1 MRKKQIVSIFLCTLL
16 LFQSM
21 AFPVWAEQEDAG
33 EQTSEVTEQTE
44 AQQEQTGEAQQET
57 DPPATTPATLPSD
70 FDGDASVAMGSHS
83 LDANT
88 PVIAP
93 GAIETQVKAAVA
105 YEVGTDTLVYADRP
119 DERLYPASMTKILTC
134 LVALEQCDLD
144 EIVTVDGSAIEYLDI
159 GGSEAELQ
167 DGEQMSMRDLLY
179 CLMVKSAN
187 DAAVTIAAHLA
198 GSEEAFVQQMNQKA
212 AELGCTNTH
221 FVNAHGLHD
230 DNHYTTARDMAK
242 IMAACIQ
249 NEMFCQ
255 LYSETYYAVPATN
268 LSEERE
274 LYTTN
279 YLMSE
284 ALNQNYYDSRVLG
297 GKTGFTTPAGRCLVT
312 VSESSGMKLVIVI
325 MGAEAEFAEDGYTA
339 LSYGNFDATI
349 ELMDKIYGS
358 YMPAQVLSADQ
369 MLEQFP
375 VNNGQTEVQG
385 YAKNSVATVL
395 PTGSGK
401 SVLRYDYSLNG
412 GGISAPLDADAE
424 IGTVR
429 VWHDSRCV
437 AQQKLYAGAD
447 VQQLVATEQ
456 PKFVN
461 PAAELREE
469 PSVWNITLI
478 VILSLLG
485 LVALLIGSITIRNSI
500 IRARRRKRRAMRRGR
515 KR

>member
-1 MRKKQIVSIFLCTLL
+1 MRKKRILSFLLCALML
-16 LFQSM
+16 PCL
-21 AFPVWAEQEDAG
+21 ARPVWAEQEDAATAA
-33 EQTSEVTEQTE
+33 EETAQSDVETTQPATQPPTEQATV
-44 AQQEQTGEAQQET
+44 
-57 DPPATTPATLPSD
+57 PAD
-70 FDGDASVAMGSHS
+70 FAGDASVEMGSHS
-83 LDANT
+83 LNAKT
-88 PVIAP
+88 PVMTA
-93 GAIETQVKAAVA
+93 GELETGVKSAVA
-105 YEVGTDTLVYADRP
+105 YELGTETMVYADHP

-144 EIVTVDGSAIEYLDI
+144 EIVTVDGAAIEYLDV

-167 DGEQMSMRDLLY
+167 DGEQLSMRDLLY

-187 DAAVTIAAHLA
+187 DAAVTIADHLA

-212 AELGCTNTH
+212 VELGCTDTH
-221 FVNAHGLHD
+221 FVNSHGLHD
-230 DNHYTTARDMAK
+230 ENHYTTARDMAK

-297 GKTGFTTPAGRCLVT
+297 GKTGFTTPAGRCLIT
-312 VSESSGMKLVIVI
+312 VSESSGMKLIIVI

-339 LSYGNFDATI
+339 LSYGNFDATV
-349 ELMDKIYGS
+349 ELMDKIYGG
-358 YMPAQVLSADQ
+358 YMPAQVLSPDQ

-385 YAKNSVATVL
+385 YAQSGGSTVIPL
-395 PTGSGK
+395 GSGTGS
-401 SVLRYDYSLNG
+401 LRYDYSLKG
-412 GGISAPLDADAE
+412 GGVSAPVRSGDQ

-429 VWHDSRCV
+429 VWHQSRCV
-437 AQQKLYAGAD
+437 AQQELYAGAD
-447 VQQLVATEQ
+447 VQKVVAADQ

-461 PAAELREE
+461 PAAQLREG

-485 LVALLIGSITIRNSI
+485 LVALLVGGIYVRNAV
-500 IRARRRKRRAMRRGR
+500 IRARRRKRRAMRRR
-515 KR
+515 KRQ